1 MKVLCVQKA
10 IPEQDNPIVIEA
22 SKQLQVGSIYTVID
36 EMETHYELEE
46 FQHFI
51 FGLWFEK
58 TAFAPLTGV
67 DESELVNQQLQTV

>member
-10 IPEQDNPIVIEA
+10 VPEFDHPVLHDA
-22 SKQLQVGSIYTVID
+22 SEKLQIGSIYTVVD
-36 EMETHYELEE
+36 ETPTHYELEE
-46 FQHFI
+46 FAHV
-51 FGLWFEK
+51 FGLLFEK